1 MRKFEIA
8 SDLDIFDSMILP
20 PDFLGTVVNAEHII
34 RVAHERAQKI
44 LQQAEVDRH
53 NIIAESRNEAEN
65 RLTDL
70 RESMLREFEAAKS
83 QVIIEMYAQMDDFLT
98 KFRTGIPYL
107 VENILFK
114 IIGEFD
120 AQQLIARCIAM
131 GIEEMRDATQMII
144 RVNTADE
151 EALKVLLKPWL
162 RNQKAGGGFVQL
174 EGDTFI
180 PEREAVILT
189 EIGSVELSIDKQ
201 LSVFIDNLKEKFG
214 TEKYTQKNALSS
226 DDSTNKVT

>member
-1 MRKFEIA
+1 VSLRKFEIA
-8 SDLDIFDSMILP
+8 SDLDVFDSMILP
-20 PDFLGTVVNAEHII
+20 TDFLETVINAEHVI

-44 LQQAEVDRH
+44 IQQAEIERQ
-53 NIIAESRNEAEN
+53 NIIAESRNEAEK
-65 RLTDL
+65 RLVEL
-70 RESMLREFEAAKS
+70 KEAMCQEFENAKG
-83 QVIIEMYAQMDDFLT
+83 QVISEMYEQMEDFLV
-98 KFRTGIPYL
+98 KFRSGIPYL

-144 RVNTADE
+144 RVNNADE
-151 EALKVLLKPWL
+151 EAMKILLKPWL
-162 RNQKAGGGFVQL
+162 RDPKAGGGGFIQI

-180 PEREAVILT
+180 AEREAVILT

-214 TEKYTQKNALSS
+214 TQS
-226 DDSTNKVT
+226 DDSFDDNQQSKIA

>member
-8 SDLDIFDSMILP
+8 SDLNVFDSMILP
-20 PDFLGTVVNAEHII
+20 PDFLETVVNAENVV
-34 RVAHERAQKI
+34 RVAHQHAQKI
-44 LQQAEVDRH
+44 IQQAEMERQ
-53 NIIAESRNEAEN
+53 NIIVESRNEAEA
-65 RLTDL
+65 RLSDL
-70 RESMLREFEAAKS
+70 KELMRQEFEAAKS
-83 QVIIEMYAQMDDFLT
+83 KVIVDMYAQMDDFLA
-98 KFRTGIPYL
+98 KFRSGIPHL
-107 VENILFK
+107 VENILYK

-144 RVNTADE
+144 RVNSVDE
-151 EALKVLLKPWL
+151 EALKTLLKPWL
-162 RNQKAGGGFVQL
+162 RDQRAGGGFVQL
-174 EGDTFI
+174 EGDTFV

-214 TEKYTQKNALSS
+214 TNLHKNSS
-226 DDSTNKVT
+226 ENTEVS